1 MSTEH
6 HVPRLR
12 SRKAR
17 WSRDVRQAEA
27 VFVAVEVDDELDDDA
42 ELDELVDD
50 ELVDFDPFEPEPPDE
65 DVLDGELDVDEPR
78 ESLR

>member
-1 MSTEH
+1 
-6 HVPRLR
+6 
-12 SRKAR
+12 
-17 WSRDVRQAEA
+17 VRQAEA

-42 ELDELVDD
+42 ELD